1 VSRISPVALVV
12 GAVIA
17 AVGVLGLVRGAVPSA
32 PAGAPATAATASPP
46 IVVAGAYVREP
57 ASPDVAAAYFTV
69 YNTTDQPDTLI
80 SVSTGA
86 GEQATLHLDKGGSM
100 TTASGGITVP
110 AHGSVTLKAGT
121 GHVMIEKLFGP
132 LRAGQTVNIEL
143 TFAING
149 TVLVTAPVI
158 GVLAPTPSVTA
169 PAGGPS

>member
-1 VSRISPVALVV
+1 MSRVSPIALVV
-12 GAVIA
+12 GALIA

-32 PAGAPATAATASPP
+32 PAGEMASGMAAASP
-46 IVVAGAYVREP
+46 ITVEGAYVREP

-69 YNTTDQPDTLI
+69 YNTTGQPDTLI
-80 SVSTGA
+80 SVTTGA
-86 GEQATLHLDKGGSM
+86 GEQATLHLDKGGTM
-100 TTASGGITVP
+100 TTADGGITVP

-121 GHVMIEKLFGP
+121 GHVMIQKLFGP

-169 PAGGPS
+169 PAGG